1 MIYVLVWFHFIRADH
16 LQYYQF
22 DNFPSLEECQTERDK
37 ALKLVT
43 STNMLLECVEM
54 DVSGRDYP

>member
-22 DNFPSLEECQTERDK
+22 QNYPSKEECEVERNK
-37 ALKLVT
+37 ALMLVT

-54 DVSGRDYP
+54 DVSGRD